1 LFREGLEALLA
12 AEDDIEVVGAV
23 TTAEELV
30 HVCQQQSPDVVLLD
44 VDATEWDLAR
54 LVTSLRNGNSA
65 LRVVGLTAAEAA
77 HLDVVR
83 ARNSGV
89 RDLVSRSSGL
99 QEILAAARSN
109 ANCRRGSLLPFR
121 SSGSVE
127 GASLTLR
134 EVDVLNLVGA
144 GLTSREISVAL
155 EISHKTVENHKQ
167 RIFCKLGVQNQAHAV
182 SVAMRTGVLRPE
194 RVIDLAMAADAR

>member
-1 LFREGLEALLA
+1 
-12 AEDDIEVVGAV
+12 
-23 TTAEELV
+23 
-30 HVCQQQSPDVVLLD
+30 
-44 VDATEWDLAR
+44 
-54 LVTSLRNGNSA
+54 
-65 LRVVGLTAAEAA
+65 
-77 HLDVVR
+77 
-83 ARNSGV
+83 
-89 RDLVSRSSGL
+89 VSRSSGL